1 MRIRW
6 TAGALIL
13 GALGFASAG
22 LGEEGAQTIDAA
34 WMKAMKAGD
43 VNAVMACYANDAVLW
58 FPGDAEARG
67 EKAIRDLYAGVLS
80 TNTITD
86 VALTNAHYETSQNL
100 STGWG
105 NFVLTMQP
113 KSGGAA
119 ATVHGRFI
127 DVAKKIDG
135 KWKYVADHASA
146 DPPPVEKPASTK

>member
-1 MRIRW
+1 MKIRFS
-6 TAGALIL
+6 AILVLAALL
-13 GALGFASAG
+13 SGSAALAQ
-22 LGEEGAQTIDAA
+22 EGAQTIDAA

-43 VNAVMACYANDAVLW
+43 VNGIMACYASDAVLW

-80 TNTITD
+80 TNTVTD

-105 NFVLTMQP
+105 NFVMTLQP
-113 KSGGAA
+113 KAGGKA
-119 ATVHGRFI
+119 ATMHGRFI
-127 DVAKKIDG
+127 DVAKKIGG

-146 DPPPVEKPASTK
+146 DPPPAEKPAATK